1 MKITANLKD
10 VELTD
15 AVVMDEAAKAGI
27 KLVSSKDFP
36 TKGKAW
42 KHYLAE
48 NEMTLEQFKRILYEK
63 KMSDSYASMTHDR
76 GVGKVIDEVTE
87 EIQVAETLATGGRAG
102 YALGSPEPQGE
113 EVEPD
118 TDDLNELTSWWKS
131 EVENSFNS

>member
-36 TKGKAW
+36 AKGKAW
-42 KHYLAE
+42 KHYIAE

-63 KMSDSYASMTHDR
+63 KMSDSYASMTHGR
-76 GVGKVIDEVTE
+76 GVGKVIDQVTE
-87 EIQVAETLATGGRAG
+87 EIKVAEKMSTGGRAG

-113 EVEPD
+113 VLEPD